1 MNGLI
6 MNELLKLSRKSK
18 FYIIIIFLAVVTA
31 TQCYLQYTKIIAK
44 APEKIIEECRRL
56 IEGMENMTVVQAGKD
71 GDGNPDD
78 VNKWIDETIEDAKR
92 EIEQAQKELENKDRD
107 WRINLK
113 EKIKSLEAKKEKIIA
128 EGSSNKLE
136 DINTAINICNYYLEH
151 DMEPDEEYIM
161 YNTVIL
167 DIINYIGSIFLAI
180 VVMLMTVE
188 TIAAENSPGTIKLL
202 LTKPVT
208 RGRIYI
214 SKFMTSLISS
224 LGTVIAIETL
234 TYLVIGIIFGFGN
247 LQAPA
252 AIGPKYEPDP
262 VRIARY
268 GMGVKPIPGST
279 VLVPIWQ
286 KLLIMLLLQA
296 LFIVVVVSFGMFIS
310 VIMKNGVSAII
321 FGLLITVILTVM
333 TVQLREIGSIKALS
347 TLMPFLFSTYSAGG
361 LILTGYLSDSLS
373 STVINVPFAVIVMV
387 AWSVLFFMS
396 GYRLFV
402 KKDVLA

>member
-78 VNKWIDETIEDAKR
+78 VNKWIDETIEDAKK

-113 EKIKSLEAKKEKIIA
+113 EKIKSLEAKKKKIIA
-128 EGSSNKLE
+128 EGSINKLE
-136 DINTAINICNYYLEH
+136 DINTAINIYNYYLEH

-373 STVINVPFAVIVMV
+373 STVINVPFAVIVMI